1 MTAVTE
7 QIDAEMKRLSPIQK
21 NILTIIS
28 GYERPPTLVEISHT
42 FFKRP
47 CSRKLIPQF
56 AWLEKNG
63 FIVCCKQAENCMEL
77 EYRLTEDGKKAV
89 KSRMMKDAESLPQG

>member
-1 MTAVTE
+1 MTADTPKFADE
-7 QIDAEMKRLSPIQK
+7 IKQLSPIQK

-28 GYERPPTLVEISHT
+28 RNEKPPTLVEISHA

-63 FIVCCKQAENCMEL
+63 FIVCCKQAENYMEL
-77 EYRLTEDGKKAV
+77 EYKLTEEGKKAV
-89 KSRMMKDAESLPQG
+89 KNK